1 MRYSLRWNNRTNC
14 ITIQHWFYCFVESRK
29 KIAAE
34 ICNPL
39 NIMYRILIISI
50 YSTIF
55 PFLTNYSVI
64 SEFLNEYCLTYY
76 EQYLIQTNK
85 YLWLPVAY
93 FIVFSLHFRYCCIL
107 MKLKQ
112 SIQYIY
118 IYCNGVLIKLWLTD
132 WSWMFVRNKWSWP
145 DVLFVIVFLHV
156 IICGKT

>member
-1 MRYSLRWNNRTNC
+1 
-14 ITIQHWFYCFVESRK
+14 
-29 KIAAE
+29 
-34 ICNPL
+34 
-39 NIMYRILIISI
+39 MYRILIISK

-93 FIVFSLHFRYCCIL
+93 FIVFSLHFRYSCIL

-132 WSWMFVRNKWSWP
+132 WSWMSHLAVLLYR
-145 DVLFVIVFLHV
+145 DVHQLYKLIPMTRRSLEIRSMLMFSH
-156 IICGKT
+156 K